1 MIKSTSLEKKT
12 EGKSPDNLS
21 RKSHEYVMNLMARAL
36 YDNVPECAEELA
48 FRKGDILTVIEQ
60 NTGGLEG
67 WWLCS
72 LHGRQGIVPGNRV
85 KLLIGPVQETTSSHD
100 QPASGLM
107 QQTFGQQKLYQV
119 PNPQAAPRDTIY
131 QVPPSYQNQGIYQV
145 PTGHGTQEQEVYQVP
160 PSVQRSI
167 GGTSGPHVGKKVKFI
182 FYYISPV
189 VFLTTH
195 RRPNSSNKQQKKTQ
209 WGHGLWHTASHERA
223 YHTSPELKQAY
234 VPSDVKVITPVRTGH
249 GYVYEYPS
257 RYQKDVYDIPPS
269 HTTQG
274 VYDIPP
280 SSVKGPVFSVPVG
293 EIKPQGV
300 YDIPPT
306 KGVYAIPPSACRD
319 EAGLREKDYDF
330 PPPMRQVGRA
340 DLRPEG
346 VYDIPP
352 TSAKPAGK
360 DLHVKYNCD
369 IPGAAEPV
377 ARRHQSLSPNHPPPQ
392 LGQSVGSHND
402 AYDVPRGVQF
412 LEPPAETSEKANPQ
426 ERDGVYDVPLH
437 NPPDAKGSRD
447 LVDGINRLSF
457 SSTGSTRSNM
467 STSSTSS
474 KESSLSASPAQ
485 DKRLL
490 LDPDTAIERL
500 QRLQQ
505 ALEMGVSSLMALVTT
520 DWRCYGYMERHINEI
535 RTAVDKVEL
544 FLKEY
549 LHFVKGAVANAACLP
564 ELVLHNK
571 MKRELQRVEDSH
583 QILSQ
588 TSHDLNECSWS
599 LNILAINKP
608 QNKCDDLDRFVMVAK
623 TVPDDAKQLTT
634 TINTNAEAL
643 FRPGPGSLH
652 LKNGPESI
660 MNSTEYPHSGSQGQ
674 LLHPGD
680 HKAQAH
686 NKALP
691 PGLSKEQAP
700 DCSSSDGSERSWMDD
715 YDYVH
720 LQGKE
725 EFERQQKE
733 LLEKENIMK
742 QNKMQLEHH
751 QLSQFQLLEQ
761 EITKP
766 VENDISKWK
775 PSQSLPTTNG
785 GVSAQDRQLLCFYYD
800 QCETHFISLLNAIE
814 ALFSCVSS
822 AQPPRIFVAHSKFV
836 ILSAHKL
843 VFIGDTLTRQ
853 VTAQDIR
860 NKVMNSSNQL
870 CEQLK
875 TIVMATK
882 MAALHY
888 PSTTALQE
896 MVHQVTDLSRNAQ
909 LFKRSLLEMATF

>member
-1 MIKSTSLEKKT
+1 MKYK
-12 EGKSPDNLS
+12 
-21 RKSHEYVMNLMARAL
+21 NLMARAL

-85 KLLIGPVQETTSSHD
+85 KLLIGPVQETSSSQD
-100 QPASGLM
+100 QPTSGLM
-107 QQTFGQQKLYQV
+107 PQAFGPQKLYQV
-119 PNPQAAPRDTIY
+119 PNPQGGPRDTIY

-145 PTGHGTQEQEVYQVP
+145 PTGHGTQEQDVYQVP
-160 PSVQRSI
+160 PSVQRGI
-167 GGTSGPHVGKKVKFI
+167 GGANGPHLSK
-182 FYYISPV
+182 
-189 VFLTTH
+189 
-195 RRPNSSNKQQKKTQ
+195 
-209 WGHGLWHTASHERA
+209 
-223 YHTSPELKQAY
+223 
-234 VPSDVKVITPVRTGH
+234 KVITPVRTGN

-269 HTTQG
+269 HTAQG

-293 EIKPQGV
+293 ERNPQGV
-300 YDIPPT
+300 YDIPPS
-306 KGVYAIPPSACRD
+306 KGVYASPPSACRD
-319 EAGLREKDYDF
+319 EAGLREKEYDF
-330 PPPMRQVGRA
+330 PPPMRHPGKPDA
-340 DLRPEG
+340 RPEG

-352 TSAKPAGK
+352 PSTKPVGK
-360 DLHVKYNCD
+360 DLHLKYNCD
-369 IPGAAEPV
+369 APGAADL
-377 ARRHQSLSPNHPPPQ
+377 ALRRQQSISLSHPPPQ
-392 LGQSVGSHND
+392 LGPPVSAQND
-402 AYDVPRGVQF
+402 AYDIPRGVQF
-412 LEPPAETSEKANPQ
+412 LEPPAETSEKANLE
-426 ERDGVYDVPLH
+426 ERDGLGVYDVPLH
-437 NPPDAKGSRD
+437 NPPEAKGAQD
-447 LVDGINRLSF
+447 VVDGINRLSF

-467 STSSTSS
+467 STSSTTS
-474 KESSLSASPAQ
+474 KESSLSASPSQ
-485 DKRLL
+485 DKRLF

-500 QRLQQ
+500 HWLQQ
-505 ALEMGVSSLMALVTT
+505 TLELGVSGLTALVTT
-520 DWRCYGYMERHINEI
+520 DWRCYGYMERHLNEI
-535 RTAVDKVEL
+535 RAAVDKVEL
-544 FLKEY
+544 CLRDY
-549 LHFVKGAVANAACLP
+549 LHFAKGAVANASCLP
-564 ELVLHNK
+564 DLTLHNK
-571 MKRELQRVEDSH
+571 MKRELQRVDDSL

-599 LNILAINKP
+599 LNILATNKL

-643 FRPGPGSLH
+643 FRPGPGSSH
-652 LKNGPESI
+652 GKNGPENI
-660 MNSTEYPHSGSQGQ
+660 MNSTEYPHAGSQMQ

-680 HKAQAH
+680 HKAQAL
-686 NKALP
+686 NKPLP
-691 PGLSKEQAP
+691 PSLGKVQPP

-733 LLEKENIMK
+733 LLEKENIIK

-775 PSQSLPTTNG
+775 PSQSLPTPSG
-785 GVSAQDRQLLCFYYD
+785 GVGAQDRQLLCFYYD
-800 QCETHFISLLNAIE
+800 QCETHYISLLNAID

-853 VTAQDIR
+853 VAAQDVR

-875 TIVMATK
+875 TIVLATK
-882 MAALHY
+882 TAALHY
-888 PSTTALQE
+888 PSTPALQE
-896 MVHQVTDLSRNAQ
+896 MVHHVTDLSRNAQ

>member
-1 MIKSTSLEKKT
+1 MWA
-12 EGKSPDNLS
+12 
-21 RKSHEYVMNLMARAL
+21 RNLMARAL

-85 KLLIGPVQETTSSHD
+85 KLLIGPVQETSSSQD
-100 QPASGLM
+100 PPTSGLM
-107 QQTFGQQKLYQV
+107 HQPFGQQKLYQM
-119 PNPQAAPRDTIY
+119 PNLQGAPRDTIY

-145 PTGHGTQEQEVYQVP
+145 PTGHGTQEQDVYQVP
-160 PSVQRSI
+160 PSVQRGI
-167 GGTSGPHVGKKVKFI
+167 AGANGPHLSKK
-182 FYYISPV
+182 
-189 VFLTTH
+189 
-195 RRPNSSNKQQKKTQ
+195 
-209 WGHGLWHTASHERA
+209 
-223 YHTSPELKQAY
+223 
-234 VPSDVKVITPVRTGH
+234 
-249 GYVYEYPS
+249 
-257 RYQKDVYDIPPS
+257 VYDIPP
-269 HTTQG
+269 
-274 VYDIPP
+274 P
-280 SSVKGPVFSVPVG
+280 SVKGPVFSVPVG

-306 KGVYAIPPSACRD
+306 KGGYAIPPPACRD
-319 EAGLREKDYDF
+319 EAGLREKEYDF
-330 PPPMRQVGRA
+330 PPPMRHAGRP
-340 DLRPEG
+340 DGRPEG

-352 TSAKPAGK
+352 AGTKPLGK
-360 DLHVKYNCD
+360 DLHAKYNGD
-369 IPGAAEPV
+369 ATAELAP
-377 ARRHQSLSPNHPPPQ
+377 RRHQSISLSHPAPQ
-392 LGQSVGSHND
+392 LRQPGGSQND

-412 LEPPAETSEKANPQ
+412 LAPPAETGGKANLE
-426 ERDGVYDVPLH
+426 ERDGVYDVPLR
-437 NPPDAKGSRD
+437 NPPDAKGSQD
-447 LVDGINRLSF
+447 VVDGINRLSF
-457 SSTGSTRSNM
+457 SSTGSTM
-467 STSSTSS
+467 STSSTTS
-474 KESSLSASPAQ
+474 KESSLSASPSQ
-485 DKRLL
+485 DRRLF

-505 ALEMGVSSLMALVTT
+505 ALEVGVSGLMALVTT
-520 DWRCYGYMERHINEI
+520 DWRGYGYMERHVNEV
-535 RTAVDKVEL
+535 RAAVDRVEL
-544 FLKEY
+544 ALRDY
-549 LHFVKGAVANAACLP
+549 LHFAKGATANASCLP
-564 ELVLHNK
+564 EPPLHNK
-571 MKRELQRVEDSH
+571 MKRELQRLEDSH

-599 LNILAINKP
+599 LNVLAVNKP
-608 QNKCDDLDRFVMVAK
+608 QNKWDDLDRFVMVAK

-643 FRPGPGSLH
+643 FKPGPGSSRG
-652 LKNGPESI
+652 KSGPESTT
-660 MNSTEYPHSGSQGQ
+660 NSAECPHAGSQVQ
-674 LLHPGD
+674 RLHPGD
-680 HKAQAH
+680 HKAPAL
-686 NKALP
+686 NKPLP
-691 PGLSKEQAP
+691 PSLGKDQPP

-733 LLEKENIMK
+733 LLEKENIIK

-775 PSQSLPTTNG
+775 PSQSLPSTSS
-785 GVSAQDRQLLCFYYD
+785 GVGAQDRQLLCFYYD
-800 QCETHFISLLNAIE
+800 QCETHYISLLNAID
-814 ALFSCVSS
+814 ALFSCLSS

-853 VTAQDIR
+853 VAAQDVR

-875 TIVMATK
+875 TIVLATK
-882 MAALHY
+882 TAALHY
-888 PSTTALQE
+888 PSTSALQE

>member
-1 MIKSTSLEKKT
+1 SKYKCYL
-12 EGKSPDNLS
+12 
-21 RKSHEYVMNLMARAL
+21 YCNLMARAL

-167 GGTSGPHVGKKVKFI
+167 GGTSGPHVGKK
-182 FYYISPV
+182 
-189 VFLTTH
+189 
-195 RRPNSSNKQQKKTQ
+195 
-209 WGHGLWHTASHERA
+209 
-223 YHTSPELKQAY
+223 
-234 VPSDVKVITPVRTGH
+234 ITPLHSSLG
-249 GYVYEYPS
+249 S
-257 RYQKDVYDIPPS
+257 KISLQ
-269 HTTQG
+269 

-330 PPPMRQVGRA
+330 PPPMRQAGRA

-643 FRPGPGSLH
+643 FRPGPGSLR

-800 QCETHFISLLNAIE
+800 QCETHFISLLNAID

>member
-1 MIKSTSLEKKT
+1 MKYK
-12 EGKSPDNLS
+12 
-21 RKSHEYVMNLMARAL
+21 NLMARAL

-85 KLLIGPVQETTSSHD
+85 KLLIGPMQETLSSQD
-100 QPASGLM
+100 QPTSGLM
-107 QQTFGQQKLYQV
+107 HQSFGQQKLYQV
-119 PNPQAAPRDTIY
+119 PNPQGATRDTIY
-131 QVPPSYQNQGIYQV
+131 QVPPSYPNQGIYQV
-145 PTGHGTQEQEVYQVP
+145 PTSHGTQEQDVYQVP
-160 PSVQRSI
+160 PSVQRGI
-167 GGTSGPHVGKKVKFI
+167 GGTNGPHFSK
-182 FYYISPV
+182 
-189 VFLTTH
+189 
-195 RRPNSSNKQQKKTQ
+195 
-209 WGHGLWHTASHERA
+209 
-223 YHTSPELKQAY
+223 
-234 VPSDVKVITPVRTGH
+234 KVITPVRTGH

-257 RYQKDVYDIPPS
+257 RYQKDIYDIPPS
-269 HTTQG
+269 HTTQR
-274 VYDIPP
+274 VYDIPL
-280 SSVKGPVFSVPVG
+280 SSVKGPVFSGPMA
-293 EIKPQGV
+293 EKKPQGV
-300 YDIPPT
+300 YDIPST
-306 KGVYAIPPSACRD
+306 KGVYAIPPSTCRD
-319 EAGLREKDYDF
+319 EAGLREKEYDF
-330 PPPMRQVGRA
+330 PPPMRQAGRP
-340 DLRPEG
+340 DIRPEG
-346 VYDIPP
+346 MYDIPP
-352 TSAKPAGK
+352 ASAKLVGN
-360 DLHVKYNCD
+360 DLHMKYSCD
-369 IPGAAEPV
+369 APETADLAT
-377 ARRHQSLSPNHPPPQ
+377 RRHQSISLKHPPPQ
-392 LGQSVGSHND
+392 LGPSVGTQND

-412 LEPPAETSEKANPQ
+412 LEPPAETSEKAAPE

-437 NPPDAKGSRD
+437 NPADAKGAQD
-447 LVDGINRLSF
+447 VVDGINRLSF

-467 STSSTSS
+467 STSSTTS
-474 KESSLSASPAQ
+474 KESLLSASPSQ
-485 DKRLL
+485 DKRLF
-490 LDPDTAIERL
+490 LDPDTAIERFHC
-500 QRLQQ
+500 LQQ
-505 ALEMGVSSLMALVTT
+505 TVETGVSSLMALVATT
-520 DWRCYGYMERHINEI
+520 DWRCYGYMEQHINEI
-535 RTAVDKVEL
+535 RTTVDKVEL
-544 FLKEY
+544 FLRDY
-549 LHFVKGAVANAACLP
+549 LHFAKGAVANASCLP
-564 ELVLHNK
+564 ELILYNK

-623 TVPDDAKQLTT
+623 TVPNDAKQLTT
-634 TINTNAEAL
+634 TINTNAEVL
-643 FRPGPGSLH
+643 FRSGPSSSH
-652 LKNGPESI
+652 VKNGPESI
-660 MNSTEYPHSGSQGQ
+660 MNSTECPHAGSQMQ
-674 LLHPGD
+674 LRHPGN
-680 HKAQAH
+680 HKAHAL
-686 NKALP
+686 NKSLP
-691 PGLSKEQAP
+691 LSLGKDQSGA
-700 DCSSSDGSERSWMDD
+700 DCNSSDGSERSWMDD

-733 LLEKENIMK
+733 LLEKENIIK

-775 PSQSLPTTNG
+775 PSQSLPTTNSS
-785 GVSAQDRQLLCFYYD
+785 VSAQDRQLLCFYYD
-800 QCETHFISLLNAIE
+800 QCETHYISLLSAID

-853 VTAQDIR
+853 VAAQDIR

-875 TIVMATK
+875 TIVMTTK

-896 MVHQVTDLSRNAQ
+896 MVHQVTELSRNTQ

>member
-1 MIKSTSLEKKT
+1 FWA
-12 EGKSPDNLS
+12 
-21 RKSHEYVMNLMARAL
+21 HNLMARAL

-85 KLLIGPVQETTSSHD
+85 KLLIGPMQEIPAGQD
-100 QPASGLM
+100 QPPSGLM
-107 QQTFGQQKLYQV
+107 HQTFGQQKLYQV

-145 PTGHGTQEQEVYQVP
+145 PTGHGTQEKDVYQVP

-167 GGTSGPHVGKKVKFI
+167 GGTNGPNLSK
-182 FYYISPV
+182 
-189 VFLTTH
+189 
-195 RRPNSSNKQQKKTQ
+195 
-209 WGHGLWHTASHERA
+209 
-223 YHTSPELKQAY
+223 
-234 VPSDVKVITPVRTGH
+234 KVITPVRRDH

-257 RYQKDVYDIPPS
+257 PSRFPKDTYDIPPS
-269 HTTQG
+269 HTAQG

-280 SSVKGPVFSVPVG
+280 SSAKGPVFPVPVG

-300 YDIPPT
+300 YDIPPST
-306 KGVYAIPPSACRD
+306 GMYAIPPSACRD
-319 EAGLREKDYDF
+319 EVGLRGKEYDF
-330 PPPMRQVGRA
+330 PSPMRQAGRP
-340 DLRPEG
+340 DVRQEG

-352 TSAKPAGK
+352 ASTKPVVK
-360 DLHVKYNCD
+360 NLSVKYNCD
-369 IPGAAEPV
+369 VPGAAELVSCRQQTMSLNHVPSPLGPPV
-377 ARRHQSLSPNHPPPQ
+377 STQD
-392 LGQSVGSHND
+392 D
-402 AYDVPRGVQF
+402 AYDIPRGVHF
-412 LEPPAETSEKANPQ
+412 LEPPAETSEKASP
-426 ERDGVYDVPLH
+426 EVKDGVYDVPLH
-437 NPPDAKGSRD
+437 NPPDTKGSQD
-447 LVDGINRLSF
+447 VVDGINRLSF

-467 STSSTSS
+467 STSSTTS
-474 KESSLSASPAQ
+474 KESSLSASPSQ
-485 DKRLL
+485 DKKLL

-500 QRLQQ
+500 HQLQQ
-505 ALEMGVSSLMALVTT
+505 TLETGVSSLMALVTT

-535 RTAVDKVEL
+535 RTVVDKVEL
-544 FLKEY
+544 SLREY
-549 LHFVKGAVANAACLP
+549 LLFAKGALANASCLP
-564 ELVLHNK
+564 ELILHNK

-599 LNILAINKP
+599 LNILAVNKP
-608 QNKCDDLDRFVMVAK
+608 QNKWDDLDRFVMVAK
-623 TVPDDAKQLTT
+623 TVPDDAKQLTM

-643 FRPGPGSLH
+643 FKAGPGGLH

-660 MNSTEYPHSGSQGQ
+660 LNSTEYPHGGS
-674 LLHPGD
+674 
-680 HKAQAH
+680 HKAQPH
-686 NKALP
+686 NKTLP
-691 PGLSKEQAP
+691 PSLGKDQPP

-733 LLEKENIMK
+733 LLEKENIIK

-775 PSQSLPTTNG
+775 PSQSLPTTSNSVG
-785 GVSAQDRQLLCFYYD
+785 AQDRQLLCFYYD
-800 QCETHFISLLNAIE
+800 QCETHYISLLNAID

-853 VTAQDIR
+853 LAAQDIR